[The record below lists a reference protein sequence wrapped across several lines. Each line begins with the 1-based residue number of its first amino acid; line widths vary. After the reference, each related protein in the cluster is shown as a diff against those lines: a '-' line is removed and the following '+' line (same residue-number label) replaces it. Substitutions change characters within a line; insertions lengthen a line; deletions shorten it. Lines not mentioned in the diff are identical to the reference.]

1 MNSKISDNN
10 FEKSNECKDKNPE
23 NFDKLKDNNENSLL
37 INSKS
42 KLFLGVFDLIALNI
56 GTGLIIIFTLGLGY
70 PIAAVIKEKYIKDR
84 TIISNRKI
92 VFSGSAGDLYI
103 TYIKWM
109 ILVVITFG
117 IYLFWLN
124 RNILRW
130 KVSNTNFV
138 DKKDNETESFF
149 DGTVSGLFITN
160 LLTLLL
166 IIFTLGVATPWAI
179 SYKSRYINSHTVI
192 NGHRLG
198 FKGTGTQL
206 FGKFI
211 GWILLSIVTF
221 GIYLIWLGLN
231 MLKWEVENVYI
242 NKQEP
247 KLEIEKQKINKAKI
261 SMLKLEK
268 VSTLIGVISLLVTV
282 IFAILDSLRINIL
295 LGVPGWLIML
305 GFFLGIS
312 ISSLLGFIASINRI
326 KTKNNLTRGVIFTI
340 LSIILFIVSTIIII
354 FFINSGM

>member
-160 LLTLLL
+160 LLTFLM
-166 IIFTLGVATPWAI
+166 IIFTLGIATPWAI

-211 GWILLSIVTF
+211 VWILLSIVTF

-247 KLEIEKQKINKAKI
+247 KLEIEKQKINKRKI

-268 VSTLIGVISLLVTV
+268 VSTLIGVISLLVIV
-282 IFAILDSLRINIL
+282 ILAIFDSVKIII
-295 LGVPGWLIML
+295 PGIPLWLIIMIS
-305 GFFLGIS
+305 FLGIS

-340 LSIILFIVSTIIII
+340 LSIILFIVSTTLII

>member
-1 MNSKISDNN
+1 
-10 FEKSNECKDKNPE
+10 
-23 NFDKLKDNNENSLL
+23 
-37 INSKS
+37 
-42 KLFLGVFDLIALNI
+42 
-56 GTGLIIIFTLGLGY
+56 
-70 PIAAVIKEKYIKDR
+70 
-84 TIISNRKI
+84 
-92 VFSGSAGDLYI
+92 
-103 TYIKWM
+103 M

-211 GWILLSIVTF
+211 GWLLLSIVTF

-231 MLKWEVENVYI
+231 MLKWEVENIYI

-247 KLEIEKQKINKAKI
+247 KLEIEKQKINITKI

-340 LSIILFIVSTIIII
+340 LSIILFIVSTTIII

>member
-23 NFDKLKDNNENSLL
+23 NLDKLKDNNENSLV

-160 LLTLLL
+160 LLTFLM
-166 IIFTLGVATPWAI
+166 IIFTLGIATPWAI

-211 GWILLSIVTF
+211 VWMLLSIVTF

-247 KLEIEKQKINKAKI
+247 KLEIEKQKINITKI

-282 IFAILDSLRINIL
+282 IFAILDSFRINIL
-295 LGVPGWLIML
+295 VPPWLIL
-305 GFFLGIS
+305 YGFFLGIS

-340 LSIILFIVSTIIII
+340 LSIILFIVSTTIII
-354 FFINSGM
+354 FSINSGM